1 MRILVATDA
10 WGQTNG
16 VVFAYQRIAA
26 PVREFGAELAF
37 VTPEGF
43 PTVPL
48 PTYPGIRLALA
59 SAAEVGRR
67 IDRADPAHVHIAT
80 EGPIGWAARRH
91 CMKRGLTFTTSYHTR
106 FPEYVAARLPVPLAW
121 SYSYLRR
128 FHAPA
133 ERTLVPTPS
142 MKRELEGRGFG
153 RVELWTRGVDHAL
166 FRPRSGSTLDLA
178 RPIFLN
184 VGRLAIE
191 KNLEAFLKLDLPGSK
206 VVIGDGPARARLQKA
221 YPDVHFLGEKFGVEL
236 AEIFASADVFVF
248 PSRTD
253 TFGVVLIEALASGL
267 PVAAYPVTGPLDVIA
282 DSGAGAL
289 DEDLQAACLAALD
302 IPREQARA
310 RSLDFT
316 WRESA
321 RQFVEHVAQVKLL
334 EPALTPADAAP

>member
-1 MRILVATDA
+1 MKIIVATDA

-16 VVFAYQRIAA
+16 VVFAYQRIAEPA
-26 PVREFGAELAF
+26 REFGAELGF

-43 PTVPL
+43 PSAPL

-59 SAAEVGRR
+59 TSGEVGRR
-67 IDRADPAHVHIAT
+67 IDRQQATHVHIAT

-91 CMKRGLTFTTSYHTR
+91 CLRRGVPFTTSYHTR
-106 FPEYVAARLPVPLAW
+106 FPEYVRARAPVPLNW
-121 SYSYLRR
+121 SYAYLRR

-133 ERTLVPTPS
+133 ERVLVPTPS
-142 MKRELEGRGFG
+142 MQAELQRRRFA
-153 RVELWTRGVDHAL
+153 RVRLWTRGVDHGL
-166 FRPRSGSTLDLA
+166 FRPREGSRLNLP

-206 VVIGDGPARARLQKA
+206 VVVGEGPARERLERDH
-221 YPDVHFLGEKFGVEL
+221 PDVHFLGERFGEEL
-236 AEIFASADVFVF
+236 AETFASADVFVF

-267 PVAAYPVTGPLDVIA
+267 PVAAFPVTGPLDVIG
-282 DSGAGAL
+282 DSGAGVL
-289 DEDLQAACLAALD
+289 DEDLGAACRSALQV
-302 IPREQARA
+302 PRERARA
-310 RSLDFT
+310 RSLEFT

-321 RQFVEHVAQVKLL
+321 RQFVEHVA
-334 EPALTPADAAP
+334 AARVTAP